1 MQYLFLSLMQ
11 LKSKPEDFIV
21 EEINTLPFNPEG
33 KFSYYQLKK
42 CNLESGS
49 AVQQIADRW
58 KISQKYIN
66 IAGNKDKIAITT
78 QFISISQGPE
88 QNMKSD
94 NLELTFLGKG
104 KAPLQLGHLEGNKF
118 TIIVREI
125 SAEEKKNFLQHMK
138 NTKNAK
144 KSPSFV
150 NYYDDQ
156 RFGNSK
162 NNHLIGKHLVR
173 KQFKEA
179 CALITQT
186 THYPQV
192 LAKEHLEKHASDF
205 IGALRCLPKKVVLM
219 YVHAYQS
226 WLWNETAKLLLQ
238 KNCKKCHTGEYSAG
252 TLLYPQTALKNMRV
266 PLIGFDIDEAD
277 ASVEKILNE
286 IMKKEQ
292 ITSRDFLPKQMPE
305 LLTAGG
311 SRDLLIDCKDF
322 SFKEVD
328 AEAVEVKFTLGK
340 GSYAT
345 MVVKQLFG

>member
-1 MQYLFLSLMQ
+1 MH
-11 LKSKPEDFIV
+11 LKSTPEDFIV
-21 EEINTLPFNPEG
+21 EEINTLHFNLEG

-42 CNLESGS
+42 RDLESGS
-49 AVQQIADRW
+49 AIQQIADRW
-58 KISQKYIN
+58 KINQKYIN
-66 IAGNKDKIAITT
+66 IAGNKDKIAVTT

-104 KAPLQLGHLEGNKF
+104 KAALQLGHLEGNKF
-118 TIIVREI
+118 TIVVREI
-125 SAEEKKNFLQHMK
+125 TSEERKNFLEHIK
-138 NTKNAK
+138 NTKK
-144 KSPSFV
+144 KSSKLPSFV

-156 RFGNSK
+156 RFGNSR

-173 KQFKEA
+173 KEFKEA
-179 CALITQT
+179 CVLITAT

-192 LAKEHLEKHASDF
+192 LAKEHLDKLPTDF

-226 WLWNETAKLLLQ
+226 WLWNETAKLLIT
-238 KNCKKCHTGEYSAG
+238 KASKKIHTGEYSAG
-252 TLLYPQTALKNMRV
+252 TLLYPQTAVKNVRI
-266 PLIGFDIDEAD
+266 PLIGFDIEDAD
-277 ASVEKILNE
+277 PVIEKILQE
-286 IMKKEQ
+286 MMKKEH

-311 SRDLLIDCKDF
+311 SRDLLIDCKNFD
-322 SFKEVD
+322 FKELD
-328 AEAVEVKFTLGK
+328 AETITVSFQLGK